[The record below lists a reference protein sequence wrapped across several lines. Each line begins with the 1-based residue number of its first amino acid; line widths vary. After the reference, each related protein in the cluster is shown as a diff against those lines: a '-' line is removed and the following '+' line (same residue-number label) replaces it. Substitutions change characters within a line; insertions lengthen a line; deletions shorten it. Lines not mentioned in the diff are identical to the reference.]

1 MDNVVTFHP
10 DVKDLV
16 FVENNAIFTDS
27 LTVAKVFGREHY
39 NVLRDIKN
47 LDCSEEFGALN
58 FEATSYLDEWNR
70 EKPKQNMTR
79 NGLTFLVMGYNGEKA
94 ARFKEAYIAAF
105 DKMEAYIRSEQA
117 KNDHKLIK
125 QSMLKAVCTGH
136 WISNRMQAHG
146 ITMEMLSTYYFYR
159 MNWLTR
165 KEARKAFDLT
175 YAQEQV
181 MVEILKKEGHEMP
194 DVRINKRD
202 KALFQLHFSET
213 ANNTNRV
220 PTFQYFK

>member
-1 MDNVVTFHP
+1 MDDLITFHP
-10 DVKDLV
+10 DAKELV
-16 FVENNAIFTDS
+16 FVENNELFTDS
-27 LTVAKVFGREHY
+27 LTVAKVFDKEHKD
-39 NVLRDIKN
+39 VLRSIKT
-47 LDCSEEFGALN
+47 LECSEEFGRRN
-58 FEATSYLDEWNR
+58 FAPTYYFDEWNR
-70 EKPKQNMTR
+70 KQPKQNMTR
-79 NGLTFLVMGYNGEKA
+79 NGFTILAMGYNGKKA
-94 ARFKEAYIAAF
+94 VQFKEAYIAAF